1 MVLNTLF
8 CAYTLLGRLM
18 QDFSC
23 TDPNKMHSPEL
34 AEKVIYFKTT
44 KEGELDMTDIIELYA
59 ENKAKKAK
67 KEAQQAE
74 RIDLAKNLLAEN
86 ESCERTARL
95 TKLSLEEVRALAEQ
109 ISA

>member
-8 CAYTLLGRLM
+8 CAYTLLGRLL

-23 TDPNKMHSPEL
+23 TDPNKMHYPEL
-34 AEKVIYFKTT
+34 AERVTYFKTT

-67 KEAQQAE
+67 QEAQQAE

>member
-23 TDPNKMHSPEL
+23 TDPSKMHYPEL
-34 AEKVIYFKTT
+34 AERVTYFKTT

-67 KEAQQAE
+67 QAE
-74 RIDLAKNLLAEN
+74 RIDLAKNLLA
-86 ESCERTARL
+86 
-95 TKLSLEEVRALAEQ
+95 
-109 ISA
+109 